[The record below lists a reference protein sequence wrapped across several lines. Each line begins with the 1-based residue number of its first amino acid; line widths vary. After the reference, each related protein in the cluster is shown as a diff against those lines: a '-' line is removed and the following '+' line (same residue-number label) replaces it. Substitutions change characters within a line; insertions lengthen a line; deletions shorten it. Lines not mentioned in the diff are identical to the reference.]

1 MEGDVSVVEQFNNQ
15 LTLIGVMIVD
25 IIFITDKEF

>member
-25 IIFITDKEF
+25 IIFITDKKF

>member
-15 LTLIGVMIVD
+15 HTLIGVMIVD
-25 IIFITDKEF
+25 FIFITDKKF